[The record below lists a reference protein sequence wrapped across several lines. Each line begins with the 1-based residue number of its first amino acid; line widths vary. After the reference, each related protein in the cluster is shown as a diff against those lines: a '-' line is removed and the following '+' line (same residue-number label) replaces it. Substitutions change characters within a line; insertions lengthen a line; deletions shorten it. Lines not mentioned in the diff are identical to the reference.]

1 MKLPSRCIVALLL
14 LLSGVAAAKKESL
27 LERFE
32 AANLRLRQHLAECA
46 ERPDLCVDSKLS
58 VIKTWRMKAKKRAR
72 KLAKATCENG
82 ERCDVAEETNRLLA
96 SLPKE
101 PSFWARS
108 LKEARKVMAD
118 VLEEAGQAT
127 TFTKVI
133 TAMIFIIM
141 FSMLFAKAI
150 TQRWVGA
157 AALVILGLMLALESS
172 VIKLCIFIFNTVDA
186 DGDGTWSDSE
196 RQICTRA
203 ALIVAFIMAVPV
215 CVLTHKGCGLSR
227 KVEAKDEALQ
237 QEKEGKKAVEE
248 ALQQEKE
255 GKKAVEQQQQ
265 KEKEEAA
272 RVISK
277 IKAGAKKDQK
287 AITKA
292 QRDLDKARR
301 EARKQDRVHQQ
312 VRAEAAAAEAA
323 LEVLKKWKRKHD
335 YNIDLKWK
343 KKKTAKEALL
353 CARISQGNIDNAL
366 AAAKN
371 FKKTKKAKKLNL
383 TTDQLSSLYAYTTN
397 IYGKLNFAL
406 RNRDDP
412 AKIDKYKPLG
422 WHIVDALKKLPD
434 YEGTVYR
441 GDSGTHL
448 EPSQYTK
455 GAEIHYQAFTST
467 STSKSVAK
475 GFAGAGGYLFIID
488 VQNAK
493 DIKAY
498 SAIPGEEECLL
509 AANTRFI
516 VTQGLKV
523 TNGVNVIKL
532 QQITPDSTVWS

>member
-1 MKLPSRCIVALLL
+1 M
-14 LLSGVAAAKKESL
+14 
-27 LERFE
+27 
-32 AANLRLRQHLAECA
+32 
-46 ERPDLCVDSKLS
+46 
-58 VIKTWRMKAKKRAR
+58 
-72 KLAKATCENG
+72 
-82 ERCDVAEETNRLLA
+82 
-96 SLPKE
+96 
-101 PSFWARS
+101 
-108 LKEARKVMAD
+108 
-118 VLEEAGQAT
+118 
-127 TFTKVI
+127 
-133 TAMIFIIM
+133 
-141 FSMLFAKAI
+141 
-150 TQRWVGA
+150 
-157 AALVILGLMLALESS
+157 
-172 VIKLCIFIFNTVDA
+172 
-186 DGDGTWSDSE
+186 
-196 RQICTRA
+196 
-203 ALIVAFIMAVPV
+203 
-215 CVLTHKGCGLSR
+215 
-227 KVEAKDEALQ
+227 
-237 QEKEGKKAVEE
+237 
-248 ALQQEKE
+248 
-255 GKKAVEQQQQ
+255 
-265 KEKEEAA
+265 
-272 RVISK
+272 
-277 IKAGAKKDQK
+277 AGAKKDQK

-301 EARKQDRVHQQ
+301 EARKQDRKYQQ

-323 LEVLKKWKRKHD
+323 LEELKKWKRKHD

-343 KKKTAKEALL
+343 KKKTAKQALL
-353 CARISQGNIDNAL
+353 CAGISQGDIDNAL

-406 RNRDDP
+406 RNRDVP
-412 AKIDKYKPLG
+412 AEINPYKPLG

-498 SAIPGEEECLL
+498 SAIPREEECLL

-523 TNGVNVIKL
+523 TKGVNVIKL